1 MSSCVER
8 SSIKCFTPL
17 WVFSSVYLCH
27 RRILSDNPITTIE
40 QEAFK
45 TGFFDHFFLRMWVLL
60 VTKVNIVFLV
70 PSPMLFWCISLHA
83 LNVSRR
89 WLQYYNHEIIII
101 IIIIIIINILVSWT
115 YLRIYDT
122 LMMQNV
128 SNVFFS
134 LVVVVSFETSWNL
147 SHIKF
152 IFHLFYT
159 DICCGRSWRCWAWS
173 ISLD

>member
-1 MSSCVER
+1 MSSNAER

-101 IIIIIIINILVSWT
+101 INILVSWT
-115 YLRIYDT
+115 YLRIYVM

-128 SNVFFS
+128 SNVFFPG
-134 LVVVVSFETSWNL
+134 
-147 SHIKF
+147 
-152 IFHLFYT
+152 
-159 DICCGRSWRCWAWS
+159 CCGFIWNVLKFCLTLNLYS
-173 ISLD
+173 IYSTQIFAADEVEDVDLGVSLWIKSSVC

>member
-70 PSPMLFWCISLHA
+70 PSPMLFWCISLHV

-101 IIIIIIINILVSWT
+101 IIIIIIMIIIINILVSWT
-115 YLRIYDT
+115 HLRIYVM

-128 SNVFFS
+128 SNVFFP
-134 LVVVVSFETSWNL
+134 
-147 SHIKF
+147 
-152 IFHLFYT
+152 
-159 DICCGRSWRCWAWS
+159 
-173 ISLD
+173 